1 MPILKNEKIVVSILI
16 FMLYTKV
23 HVWKCHCTQK
33 KLLCDLQTCFHSKVN
48 GKTEVCEHTGEFF
61 FDDLGE
67 DAVIVT
73 KDDESNRLKNF
84 VELKRCVAHDSV
96 KNRPS
101 SSRH

>member
-1 MPILKNEKIVVSILI
+1 MSGNVTVP
-16 FMLYTKV
+16 
-23 HVWKCHCTQK
+23 QK